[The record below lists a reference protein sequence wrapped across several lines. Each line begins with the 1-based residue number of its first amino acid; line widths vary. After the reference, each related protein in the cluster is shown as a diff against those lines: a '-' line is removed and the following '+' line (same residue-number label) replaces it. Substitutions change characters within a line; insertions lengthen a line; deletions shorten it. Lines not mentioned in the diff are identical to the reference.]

1 MGAAFF
7 IPAAIAAVSAG
18 AGYVNQNNA
27 NKRGQN
33 AEVQALQNE
42 QGFRNQANNLV
53 KQQTQ
58 QIATSNPTAAANTE
72 ESQFVNNLRQ
82 NEAGSAAGGPTN
94 TNTNTFGQPVSALA
108 SVPGASKAYN
118 AGTKASQNEVQQYG
132 TTEAGEE
139 SAVDAAV
146 RQRQNEGLQMQT
158 LGTNLN
164 TINQNA
170 QMQGFVDQLRA
181 RTAATPNPWVSMLS
195 QIGGAT
201 ANSMAKNGWFAPSPQ
216 VTAPEDMPADAFLGN
231 GGAGA
236 SYPVG
241 LPGSTPYMPSSF
253 LAPLGP

>member
-7 IPAAIAAVSAG
+7 IPAAIAALSAG

-33 AEVQALQNE
+33 AEVQALQNQ

-58 QIATSNPTAAANTE
+58 QIATSNPTAAANAE
-72 ESQFVNNLRQ
+72 ESQFVNNLRK

-108 SVPGASKAYN
+108 NVPGASKAYN
-118 AGTKASQNEVQQYG
+118 AGTKASQQETQQFG
-132 TTEAGEE
+132 NTVGGEE

-146 RQRQNEGLQMQT
+146 RQRQNEALQMQT

-164 TINQNA
+164 TLNQNA

-181 RTAATPNPWVSMLS
+181 RSASTPNPWVSLFANL
-195 QIGGAT
+195 GGQA
-201 ANSMAKNGWFAPSPQ
+201 ASGMAKNGWFGSG
-216 VTAPEDMPADAFLGN
+216 ADASQLDLN
-231 GGAGA
+231 A
-236 SYPVG
+236 PN
-241 LPGSTPYMPSSF
+241 LPTYSPGY
-253 LAPLGP
+253 APR